1 GNPRESP
8 RVEVINLTQSCNEAL
23 ILTMLGRG
31 SMHGYQLAFECEQ
44 RGGGLFAFKHGT
56 LYPILR
62 TLEHD
67 DLIQGL
73 WSVLT
78 EP

>member
-1 GNPRESP
+1 
-8 RVEVINLTQSCNEAL
+8 
-23 ILTMLGRG
+23 MLGRG